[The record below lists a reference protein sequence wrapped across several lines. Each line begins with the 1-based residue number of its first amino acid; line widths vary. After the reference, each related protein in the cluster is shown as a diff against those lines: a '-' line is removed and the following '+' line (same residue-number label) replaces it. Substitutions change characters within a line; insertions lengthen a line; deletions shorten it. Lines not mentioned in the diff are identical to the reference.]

1 MEKGMATIFRIGLL
15 HLQFLDNR
23 HEHESTI
30 FKSSPAVQATDIS
43 YNMPSMQNLPIWSS
57 TDIIPALR
65 LVALV

>member
-30 FKSSPAVQATDIS
+30 FKSSPAVQATDIL
-43 YNMPSMQNLPIWSS
+43 QHAVHAKSS
-57 TDIIPALR
+57 HLK
-65 LVALV
+65 